1 MWCFIDDQRMPTI
14 QFMWKLLFLK
24 WAKRKF
30 SKFKNLKIGVWVQI
44 GKVWDKRQIL
54 PLKKAIN
61 KNLSSHPIPI
71 FLIFFSFFLLFSFL
85 YPACATSHSLS
96 PSSSFFPSSPCLPF
110 SLYLAHFDHHQDKH
124 LPCRF
129 ATSVGQMESA
139 GAKTP

>member
-1 MWCFIDDQRMPTI
+1 MGFLDCIGWVNQVKIVQI
-14 QFMWKLLFLK
+14 FLK
-24 WAKRKF
+24 WEKRKF
-30 SKFKNLKIGVWVQI
+30 SKFKNLKIGVWMQI

-124 LPCRF
+124 LPLPIYHTRRPD
-129 ATSVGQMESA
+129 GIN
-139 GAKTP
+139 GR